1 MGPTPISRDP
11 ALDAMRASAVALVL
25 LAHAHPFMA
34 PGSFPLLGAAS
45 AGTLGVEIFFSL
57 SGFLIA
63 RLLLA
68 QQSAPFTP
76 ARAAR
81 FVARR
86 WLRTLPLWYAFL
98 AVLAALGWH
107 ISPHDLILAHGFV
120 PAVAWHLR
128 HAWSLGVEEL
138 FYLSL
143 PLAVLGLGG
152 GAGAVARAAWIALL
166 LGFTLRLGT
175 WFGASPEGF
184 ELELFRTNPVFR
196 IDAAAPGVLAACFV
210 HARPRWAPSAGLRA
224 ALMAAALGLVAAV
237 LAAVEV
243 MFALGPEH
251 AGAITALVALY
262 HLAMLPALNLG
273 AALAILA
280 LLGAWPPAGTRAQR
294 LAGALARWS
303 FGLYLFHL
311 PIFTVA
317 GPLSEGTALAGLPGF
332 LLASAASIALAA
344 LSWRWFERP
353 ILEWRD
359 RRLPAHPTARPAP
372 GAPMNQAAPPALAS
386 PRPS

>member
-1 MGPTPISRDP
+1 MATPRDP
-11 ALDAMRASAVALVL
+11 ALDLLRACAVGLVL
-25 LAHAHPFMA
+25 LAHAHPFVPA
-34 PGSFPLLGAAS
+34 ARFPHLAA
-45 AGTLGVEIFFSL
+45 AGTGTLGVEIFFSL

-68 QQSAPFTP
+68 QQDAPFTP

-81 FVARR
+81 FIARR

-98 AVLAALGWH
+98 AALAALGWH

-138 FYLSL
+138 FYLAF

-175 WFGASPEGF
+175 WFGGSPQGF

-196 IDAAAPGVLAACFV
+196 IDAAAPGVLAACFL
-210 HARPRWAPSAGLRA
+210 HARPRWAPRPGLRA
-224 ALMAAALGLVAAV
+224 ALLATALALATAV
-237 LAAVEV
+237 LGAVQV
-243 MFALGPEH
+243 MFALGPAH
-251 AGAITALVALY
+251 AAAIDALVALY
-262 HLAMLPALNLG
+262 HLAMLPLLNLA

-280 LLGAWPPAGTRAQR
+280 LLGAWPPAATRPQR
-294 LAGALARWS
+294 VASALARWS

-311 PIFTVA
+311 PLFTVA
-317 GPLSEGTALAGLPGF
+317 GPWVEGTALAGLPGF
-332 LLASAASIALAA
+332 LLASAAATALAA
-344 LSWRWFERP
+344 LSWRWFEAP
-353 ILEWRD
+353 ILAWRD
-359 RRLPAHPTARPAP
+359 RRLPAHPTTP
-372 GAPMNQAAPPALAS
+372 QAAAPNLALPPSLMQA
-386 PRPS
+386 R